1 MYKIKEIVVLVLML
15 FTININVS
23 AYETEAQPTDLTSD
37 ISYENIYVQVT
48 QSLEGELSVIYT
60 GLLGDYDNGKWNYI
74 NFGEIDHLTIVDFAT
89 METEAIFIVP
99 IPEPEEN
106 TMMYS
111 SAYNL
116 NTADFSIDTQIK
128 LNGVQT
134 AENGLRIINNADI
147 NCTFSVANNSSQLK
161 SVTGILSTYT
171 KSGTLYQVK
180 TVETQIESGETEDIE
195 IDYIFDSENE
205 HTARLMLWDTVSGMV
220 PLKTNVE
227 FSKNSGA
234 TAYYYD
240 ANNRLLKLDKTN
252 GVSIEYTYDNNGN
265 MLSKTVVRE
274 GE

>member
-23 AYETEAQPTDLTSD
+23 AYETEVQPAGLTSD

-227 FSKNSGA
+227 FSKNSSA

>member
-23 AYETEAQPTDLTSD
+23 AYETEAQPAGLTSD

-116 NTADFSIDTQIK
+116 NTVDFSIDTQIE

-195 IDYIFDSENE
+195 IDYIFDSDNE

>member
-37 ISYENIYVQVT
+37 ISYEDIYVQVT
-48 QSLEGELSVIYT
+48 HQINDELSVIYT
-60 GLLGDYDNGKWNYI
+60 GLLGGYDNGKWNYI
-74 NFGEIDHLTIVDFAT
+74 DFGEIDHLTIVDFAT

-116 NTADFSIDTQIK
+116 NTADFSVDTQIE
-128 LNGVQT
+128 LNGVKT
-134 AENGLRIINNADI
+134 AETGLRIVNNADI
-147 NCTFSVANNSSQLK
+147 NCTFSVTNNSSRINNI
-161 SVTGILSTYT
+161 TGILSTYNQN
-171 KSGTLYQVK
+171 GTLYQVK

-220 PLKTNVE
+220 PIKTTVE
-227 FSKNSGA
+227 FSRNSGA